1 MASPV
6 LNNNLTHCIMF
17 LKKEREFQYHPAI
30 IKMLEDIVGGGTIAR
45 ADLRTAIFDGQP
57 LDELPPF
64 CVAGRDE
71 NGVWHVVKTALVTED
86 VVENAKAIKV
96 AKNHLFA
103 VGDFVTVGGDLD
115 GASDKITA
123 IDKSNAAYDLITL
136 AATIGAAV
144 AGKVL
149 VGVAEKATAGSA
161 VMTVD
166 DSELVI
172 TINKV
177 DLTVANQSTGLM
189 VRGTISEGNMPF
201 PLDDGLKAKMPL
213 IRFVNK
219 KS

>member
-1 MASPV
+1 
-6 LNNNLTHCIMF
+6 MF
-17 LKKEREFQYHPAI
+17 LKREKEFQYHPAI
-30 IKMLEDIVGGGTIAR
+30 IKMLEDVVGGGIISR
-45 ADLRTAIFDGQP
+45 VDLRTAMFNNQP

-64 CVAGRDE
+64 CVVGRDE
-71 NGVWHVVKTALVTED
+71 NGVWHVLKTALITEAVAAD
-86 VVENAKAIKV
+86 ATTIKV

-103 VGDFVTVGGDLD
+103 VGDFVTIGGKIN

-123 IDKSNAAYDLITL
+123 INKSNAAYDVVTL
-136 AATIGAAV
+136 AAKIGAA
-144 AGKVL
+144 AINSVL
-149 VGVAEKATAGSA
+149 VGVKATAAAGSA
-161 VMTVD
+161 KLPVD

-172 TINKV
+172 TMNKV

-201 PLDDGLKAKMPL
+201 PLDNDLKAKMPL

>member
-1 MASPV
+1 
-6 LNNNLTHCIMF
+6 MF

-71 NGVWHVVKTALVTED
+71 NGVWHVVKTALVAEAAAEAAT
-86 VVENAKAIKV
+86 AIKV

-103 VGDFVTVGGDLD
+103 IGDFVTVGGALD

-123 IDKSNAAYDLITL
+123 IDKTNVAYDVITL
-136 AATIGAAV
+136 AATIGAATV
-144 AGKVL
+144 GKVL
-149 VGVAEKATAGSA
+149 VGVVEKAAAGKATLA
-161 VMTVD
+161 VD
-166 DSELVI
+166 GSELAI

-219 KS
+219 KP

>member
-1 MASPV
+1 
-6 LNNNLTHCIMF
+6 MF

-45 ADLRTAIFDGQP
+45 ADLRTAIFDDQP

-64 CVAGRDE
+64 CVVGRDE
-71 NGVWHVVKTALVTED
+71 NGVWHVVKTALVTEAAAEAAT
-86 VVENAKAIKV
+86 VIKV

-103 VGDFVTVGGDLD
+103 VGDFVTLGGELN
-115 GASDKITA
+115 GASDKITGM
-123 IDKSNAAYDLITL
+123 DKSNDSYDVITL
-136 AATIGAAV
+136 AGAIGVAAV
-144 AGKVL
+144 GKVL
-149 VGVAEKATAGSA
+149 VGVEAKAATGSA
-161 VMTVD
+161 KLAVD
-166 DSELVI
+166 GSELVI
-172 TINKV
+172 TLNKV